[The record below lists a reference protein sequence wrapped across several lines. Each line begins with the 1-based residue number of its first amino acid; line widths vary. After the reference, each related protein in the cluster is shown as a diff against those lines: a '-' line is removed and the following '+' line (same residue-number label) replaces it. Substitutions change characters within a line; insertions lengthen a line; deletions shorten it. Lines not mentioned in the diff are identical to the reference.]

1 MGGSD
6 AMTRPAVVIDN
17 GTGYTKMG
25 FAKNV
30 EPSHVVPTCVASTSG
45 KTTTGATASAAGSR
59 MGAMDDLDFLIGDDA
74 LRASGSRDVT
84 WPIRHGTVE
93 NWEAMEKFWEASL
106 CRHMRCDPEDHYFL
120 LTEPPLNPPE
130 NREYTAEIMFESFN
144 VPGLYIGVQAV
155 LALAASIASKKQS
168 QYASALTGTVIDI
181 GDGVT
186 HVIPVSDGYVLGGSI
201 KSVPL
206 AGRDLTTFVQYLM
219 RERGERVP
227 PESAMDVARRV
238 KEDYC
243 YVCKDIAKEFLQ
255 HERMPGEYIVQ
266 MHGVR
271 GKTGETWTADV
282 GYERFLAPEVFFQ
295 PEIYSSDYITPLPE
309 LVHQAIA
316 SSPIDTRR
324 NLYGNIVLSG
334 GSTMFKGF
342 GKRIKRDVKR
352 LVDNRIAAVNKG
364 GTIASKDVEV
374 EVVTHHMQRYAVWF
388 GGSVLASTPGFY
400 SSCHTKADY
409 EEYGASIVRANPVFR
424 GI

>member
-1 MGGSD
+1 MSSD
-6 AMTRPAVVIDN
+6 AHTRPAVVIDN

-30 EPSHVVPTCVASTSG
+30 NPTHVIPTCVAEN
-45 KTTTGATASAAGSR
+45 APASASKR
-59 MGAMDDLDFLIGDDA
+59 RGAMDDLDFAIGDEAMA
-74 LRASGSRDVT
+74 LSGSRDVR
-84 WPIRHGTVE
+84 WPIRHGQVE
-93 NWEAMEKFWEASL
+93 NWEHMEKFWEASI
-106 CRHMRCDPEDHYFL
+106 CRYLRCDPEDHYFL

-144 VPGLYIGVQAV
+144 APGMYIGVQAV

-186 HVIPVSDGYVLGGSI
+186 HVIPVSDGYVLGSSI

-227 PESAMDVARRV
+227 PEDAMEVARKV

-243 YVCKDIAKEFLQ
+243 YVCKDVVKEFLQ
-255 HERMPGEYIVQ
+255 HERMPGEYVVQ
-266 MHGVR
+266 IHGVR
-271 GKTGETWTADV
+271 GKTGDTWTADV
-282 GYERFLAPEVFFQ
+282 GYERFLAPEVFFD

-352 LVDNRIAAVNKG
+352 LVDGRIAATTKG
-364 GTIASKDVEV
+364 ATFESKEVEV
-374 EVVTHHMQRYAVWF
+374 EVVTHNFQRTAVWF

-400 SSCHTKADY
+400 SSCVTKAEY
-409 EEYGASIVRANPVFR
+409 EEKGASVVRQNPVFR

>member
-1 MGGSD
+1 MDPTS
-6 AMTRPAVVIDN
+6 RPAVVIDN

-30 EPSHVVPTCVASTSG
+30 EPTHMIPTCVAVNATSSTNG
-45 KTTTGATASAAGSR
+45 AAGSMR
-59 MGAMDDLDFLIGDDA
+59 GVMDDLDFVIGDEA
-74 LRASGSRDVT
+74 MAMAGSRDVM
-84 WPIRHGTVE
+84 WPIRHGQVE
-93 NWEAMEKFWEASL
+93 NWEMMEKFWQASMCQYL
-106 CRHMRCDPEDHYFL
+106 KCDPEEHYFL

-130 NREYTAEIMFESFN
+130 NREYTAEVMFESFN

-155 LALAASIASKKQS
+155 LALAASIASKKQN

-186 HVIPVSDGYVLGGSI
+186 HVIPVSDGYVLGSSI

-227 PESAMDVARRV
+227 PEQAMDVARRV
-238 KEDYC
+238 KEDYG
-243 YVCKDIAKEFLQ
+243 YVCKDVAKEFVL
-255 HERMPGEYIVQ
+255 HERMPNEYIVQ

-271 GKTGETWTADV
+271 GKTGDSWTADI

-316 SSPIDTRR
+316 SAPIDTRR

-352 LVDNRIAAVNKG
+352 LVDGRNAATAKG
-364 GTIASKDVEV
+364 STLAGTEVDV
-374 EVVTHHMQRYAVWF
+374 EVVTHHMQRAAVWF

-400 SSCHTKADY
+400 ASCHTKADY

>member
-1 MGGSD
+1 MDPTS
-6 AMTRPAVVIDN
+6 RPAVVIDN

-30 EPSHVVPTCVASTSG
+30 EPTHMIPTCVAVNATSSTNG
-45 KTTTGATASAAGSR
+45 GAGSTR
-59 MGAMDDLDFLIGDDA
+59 GVMDDLDFVIGDEA
-74 LRASGSRDVT
+74 MAMAGSRDVT
-84 WPIRHGTVE
+84 WPIRHGQVE
-93 NWEAMEKFWEASL
+93 NWEMMEKFWQASMCQYL
-106 CRHMRCDPEDHYFL
+106 KCDPEEHYFL

-130 NREYTAEIMFESFN
+130 NREYTAEVMFESFN

-155 LALAASIASKKQS
+155 LALAASIASKKQN

-186 HVIPVSDGYVLGGSI
+186 HVIPVSDGYVLGSSI

-227 PESAMDVARRV
+227 PEQAMDVARRV
-238 KEDYC
+238 KEDYG
-243 YVCKDIAKEFLQ
+243 YVCKDLAKEFVL
-255 HERMPGEYIVQ
+255 HERMPNEYIVQ

-271 GKTGETWTADV
+271 GKTGDSWTADI

-316 SSPIDTRR
+316 SAPIDTRR

-352 LVDNRIAAVNKG
+352 LVDGRNAATAKG
-364 GTIASKDVEV
+364 STLAGTEVDV
-374 EVVTHHMQRYAVWF
+374 EVVTHHMQRAAVWF

-400 SSCHTKADY
+400 ASCHTKADY

>member
-1 MGGSD
+1 MARED

-17 GTGYTKMG
+17 GTGWTKMG
-25 FAKNV
+25 FARNV
-30 EPSHVVPTCVASTSG
+30 RPSHVIPTCVAANGATTSG
-45 KTTTGATASAAGSR
+45 K
-59 MGAMDDLDFLIGDDA
+59 MMDDLDVAIGREAMA
-74 LRASGSRDVT
+74 LSASREVR

-93 NWEAMEKFWEASL
+93 NWEDMERFWQASV
-106 CRHMRCDPEDHYFL
+106 CRYLRCDPEDHYFL

-130 NREYTAEIMFESFN
+130 NREYTAEIFFESFN
-144 VPGLYIGVQAV
+144 VPGLYIGVQAA

-186 HVIPVSDGYVLGGSI
+186 HIIPVSDGYVLGSSI

-219 RERGERVP
+219 RERGEKIP
-227 PESAMDVARRV
+227 PEDAMEVARKV
-238 KEDYC
+238 KEDHC
-243 YVCKDIAKEFLQ
+243 YVCKDMVKEFLA
-255 HERMPGEYIVQ
+255 HERKPGEHVVQ
-266 MHGVR
+266 INGTR
-271 GKTGETWTADV
+271 GKTGEKWSADV
-282 GYERFLAPEVFFQ
+282 GYERFLAPEVFFN

-352 LVDNRIAAVNKG
+352 LVDERIAATTKG
-364 GTIASKDVEV
+364 GTLTSKEVDV
-374 EVVTHHMQRYAVWF
+374 EVVTHNFQRTAVWF

-400 SSCHTKADY
+400 SSCVSKADY
-409 EEYGASIVRANPVFR
+409 EEHGANIVRQNPVFR

>member
-1 MGGSD
+1 MD
-6 AMTRPAVVIDN
+6 RPPVVIDN

-30 EPSHVVPTCVASTSG
+30 DPQHVIPTCVAENASSTSTNATR
-45 KTTTGATASAAGSR
+45 KGAR
-59 MGAMDDLDFLIGDDA
+59 AMRDLDFVIGDEA
-74 LRASGSRDVT
+74 VGLSASRDVR

-93 NWEAMEKFWEASL
+93 NWEAMEKFWEASICQYL
-106 CRHMRCDPEDHYFL
+106 RCDPEDHYFL

-144 VPGLYIGVQAV
+144 APGMYIGVQAV
-155 LALAASIASKKQS
+155 MALAASIASKKQS

-186 HVIPVSDGYVLGGSI
+186 HVIPVSDGYVLGSSI

-206 AGRDLTTFVQYLM
+206 AGRDLTTFVQCLM

-227 PESAMDVARRV
+227 PEDAMEVARKV
-238 KEDYC
+238 KEEHC
-243 YVCKDIAKEFLQ
+243 YVCKDIVKEFLL
-255 HERMPGEYIVQ
+255 HERMPGEHVVKIN
-266 MHGVR
+266 GVR
-271 GKTGETWTADV
+271 GKTGDAWTADV

-295 PEIYSSDYITPLPE
+295 PEIYTSDYLTPLPE

-342 GKRIKRDVKR
+342 GKRIRRDVKR
-352 LVDNRIAAVNKG
+352 LVDTRIAATTKG
-364 GTIASKDVEV
+364 AKLTSKEVDV
-374 EVVTHHMQRYAVWF
+374 EVVTHSFQRTAVWF

-400 SSCHTKADY
+400 SSCVTKADY
-409 EEYGASIVRANPVFR
+409 EEHGASVVRQNPVFR
-424 GI
+424 GV

>member
-1 MGGSD
+1 MSSD
-6 AMTRPAVVIDN
+6 AHTRPAVVIDN

-30 EPSHVVPTCVASTSG
+30 NPTHVIPTCVAEN
-45 KTTTGATASAAGSR
+45 APASASKR
-59 MGAMDDLDFLIGDDA
+59 RGAMDDLDFAIGDEAMA
-74 LRASGSRDVT
+74 LSGSRDVR
-84 WPIRHGTVE
+84 WPIRHGQVE
-93 NWEAMEKFWEASL
+93 NWEHMEKFWEASI
-106 CRHMRCDPEDHYFL
+106 CRYLRCDPEDHYFL

-144 VPGLYIGVQAV
+144 APGMYIGVQAV

-186 HVIPVSDGYVLGGSI
+186 HVIPVSDGYVLGSSI

-227 PESAMDVARRV
+227 PEDAMEVARKV

-243 YVCKDIAKEFLQ
+243 YVCKDVVKEFLQ
-255 HERMPGEYIVQ
+255 HERMPGEHVVQ
-266 MHGVR
+266 IHGVR
-271 GKTGETWTADV
+271 GKTGDTWTADV
-282 GYERFLAPEVFFQ
+282 GYERFLAPEVFFE

-316 SSPIDTRR
+316 SSPIDTQ
-324 NLYGNIVLSG
+324 
-334 GSTMFKGF
+334 TC
-342 GKRIKRDVKR
+342 
-352 LVDNRIAAVNKG
+352 
-364 GTIASKDVEV
+364 
-374 EVVTHHMQRYAVWF
+374 
-388 GGSVLASTPGFY
+388 SV
-400 SSCHTKADY
+400 
-409 EEYGASIVRANPVFR
+409 R
-424 GI
+424 

>member
-1 MGGSD
+1 MDPTS
-6 AMTRPAVVIDN
+6 RPAVVIDN

-30 EPSHVVPTCVASTSG
+30 EPTHMIPTCVAVNATSSTNG
-45 KTTTGATASAAGSR
+45 AAGSMR
-59 MGAMDDLDFLIGDDA
+59 GVMDDLDFVIGDEA
-74 LRASGSRDVT
+74 MAMAGSRDVM
-84 WPIRHGTVE
+84 WPIRHGQVE
-93 NWEAMEKFWEASL
+93 NWEMMEKFWQASMCQYL
-106 CRHMRCDPEDHYFL
+106 KCDPEEHYFL

-130 NREYTAEIMFESFN
+130 NREYTAEVMFESFN

-155 LALAASIASKKQS
+155 LALAASIASKKQN

-186 HVIPVSDGYVLGGSI
+186 HVIPVSDGYVLGSSI

-227 PESAMDVARRV
+227 PEQAMDVARRV
-238 KEDYC
+238 KEDYG
-243 YVCKDIAKEFLQ
+243 YVCKDVAKEFVL
-255 HERMPGEYIVQ
+255 HERMPDEYIVQ

-271 GKTGETWTADV
+271 GKTGDSWTADI

-316 SSPIDTRR
+316 SAPIDTRR

-352 LVDNRIAAVNKG
+352 LVDGRNAATAKG
-364 GTIASKDVEV
+364 STLAGTEVDV
-374 EVVTHHMQRYAVWF
+374 EVVTHHMQRAAVWF

-400 SSCHTKADY
+400 ASCHTKADY

>member
-1 MGGSD
+1 MDPRS
-6 AMTRPAVVIDN
+6 RPAVVIDN

-30 EPSHVVPTCVASTSG
+30 APSVVIPTCVASNAP
-45 KTTTGATASAAGSR
+45 TTARKSDAN
-59 MGAMDDLDFLIGDDA
+59 AMEDLDYAIGDDA
-74 LRASGSRDVT
+74 LAQALTREVI
-84 WPIRHGTVE
+84 WPIKHGVVE
-93 NWEAMEKFWEASL
+93 NWEAMEKFWQASL
-106 CRHMRCDPEDHYFL
+106 ASELRCDPEEHYFL
-120 LTEPPLNPPE
+120 LSEPPLNPPE
-130 NREYTAEIMFESFN
+130 NREYTAEVMFETFN
-144 VPGLYIGVQAV
+144 VPGLCISVQAV
-155 LALAASIASKKQS
+155 LALAASIASAKRNE
-168 QYASALTGTVIDI
+168 YASALTGTVIDI

-186 HVIPVSDGYVLGGSI
+186 HVVPVSDGYVLGSSI

-227 PESAMDVARRV
+227 PEHAMDVARRA
-238 KEDYC
+238 KEEYG
-243 YVCKDIAKEFLQ
+243 YVCKDLAKEFVL
-255 HERMPGEYIVQ
+255 HERMPNEYVVQ

-271 GKTGETWTADV
+271 GKTGETWTADI

-316 SSPIDTRR
+316 SAPIDTRR

-352 LVDNRIAAVNKG
+352 LVDSRNAASAKG
-364 GTIASKDVEV
+364 STLASKEVEV
-374 EVVTHHMQRYAVWF
+374 EVVTHHMQRAAVWF
-388 GGSVLASTPGFY
+388 GGSVLASTPGFHA
-400 SSCHTKADY
+400 SCHTKADY
-409 EEYGASIVRANPVFR
+409 EEHGASIVRTNPVFR

>member
-1 MGGSD
+1 M
-6 AMTRPAVVIDN
+6 
-17 GTGYTKMG
+17 
-25 FAKNV
+25 
-30 EPSHVVPTCVASTSG
+30 
-45 KTTTGATASAAGSR
+45 
-59 MGAMDDLDFLIGDDA
+59 
-74 LRASGSRDVT
+74 
-84 WPIRHGTVE
+84 
-93 NWEAMEKFWEASL
+93 MEKFWQASMCQYL
-106 CRHMRCDPEDHYFL
+106 KCDPEEHYFL

-130 NREYTAEIMFESFN
+130 NREYTAEVMFESFN

-155 LALAASIASKKQS
+155 LALAASIASKKQN

-186 HVIPVSDGYVLGGSI
+186 HVIPVSDGYVLGSSI

-227 PESAMDVARRV
+227 PEQAMDVARRV
-238 KEDYC
+238 KEDYG
-243 YVCKDIAKEFLQ
+243 YVCKDVAKEFVL
-255 HERMPGEYIVQ
+255 HERMPNEYIVQ

-271 GKTGETWTADV
+271 GKTGDSWTADI

-316 SSPIDTRR
+316 SAPIDTRR

-352 LVDNRIAAVNKG
+352 LVDGRNAATAKG
-364 GTIASKDVEV
+364 STLAGTEVDV
-374 EVVTHHMQRYAVWF
+374 EVVTHHMQRAAVWF

-400 SSCHTKADY
+400 ASCHTKADY

>member
-1 MGGSD
+1 MDPTS
-6 AMTRPAVVIDN
+6 RPAVVIDN

-30 EPSHVVPTCVASTSG
+30 EPTHMVPTCVAVNATSSTNG
-45 KTTTGATASAAGSR
+45 AAGSMR
-59 MGAMDDLDFLIGDDA
+59 GVMDDLDFVIGDEA
-74 LRASGSRDVT
+74 MAMAGSRDVM
-84 WPIRHGTVE
+84 WPIRHGQVE
-93 NWEAMEKFWEASL
+93 NWEMMEKFWQASMCQYL
-106 CRHMRCDPEDHYFL
+106 KCDPEEHYFL

-130 NREYTAEIMFESFN
+130 NREYTAEVMFESFN

-155 LALAASIASKKQS
+155 LALAASIASKKQN

-186 HVIPVSDGYVLGGSI
+186 HVIPVSDGYVLGSSI

-227 PESAMDVARRV
+227 PEQAMDVARRV
-238 KEDYC
+238 KEDYG
-243 YVCKDIAKEFLQ
+243 YVCKDVAKEFVL
-255 HERMPGEYIVQ
+255 HERMPNEYIVQ

-271 GKTGETWTADV
+271 GKTGDSWTADI

-316 SSPIDTRR
+316 SAPIDTRR

-352 LVDNRIAAVNKG
+352 LVDGRNAATAKG
-364 GTIASKDVEV
+364 STLAGTEVDV
-374 EVVTHHMQRYAVWF
+374 EVVTHHMQRAAVWF

-400 SSCHTKADY
+400 ASCHTKADY